1 MKTFNEFITEAS
13 GDKAAYQKFFNSMLK
28 KFGVKSASELDD
40 KKKKE
45 FYDAID
51 AGWEADNE
59 SITEKSKY
67 TITTNPKKL
76 SDDDLMDFYDWLEN
90 TKPSPFSKMNS
101 SPFSRYQN
109 ILNQREKAL
118 AACKKELKK
127 RGFKSIIE
135 KSKYTTTTNPKK
147 LSDDD
152 LMDFYYWLENMKDPN
167 PDNED
172 QRKKALAACKKE
184 MKKRRFMNYT

>member
-90 TKPSPFSKMNS
+90 
-101 SPFSRYQN
+101 
-109 ILNQREKAL
+109 
-118 AACKKELKK
+118 
-127 RGFKSIIE
+127 
-135 KSKYTTTTNPKK
+135 
-147 LSDDD
+147 
-152 LMDFYYWLENMKDPN
+152 MKDPN